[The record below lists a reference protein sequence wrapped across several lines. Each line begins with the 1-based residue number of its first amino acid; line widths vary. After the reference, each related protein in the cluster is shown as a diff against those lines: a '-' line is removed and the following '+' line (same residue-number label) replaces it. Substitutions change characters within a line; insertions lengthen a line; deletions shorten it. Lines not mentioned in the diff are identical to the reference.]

1 MEKKD
6 IDWGNLGFGYI
17 ATDKRYVSNYKD
29 GAWDEGVLTDDAN
42 VVINECAGVLQYAQT
57 VFEGLK
63 AYTTEDGRIVT
74 FRPDLNAERLEQSA
88 MRLEMPAFPKERFVE
103 AVIQTVKANAAYV
116 PPYGTGATLYIRPYM
131 FGTNPVIGVKPAD
144 EYQFRVFCTPVG
156 PYFKGGVKPLT
167 ICVSDFDR
175 AAPHGTGH
183 IKAGL
188 NYAMSMH
195 AIMEAHRN
203 GFDENMYL
211 DAATRTKVEE
221 TGGANFLFV
230 TKDGKVVTPKSGSI
244 LPSITRRSLIYV
256 AKEYLGLEVEE
267 REVFFDEVKEHSL
280 ASLPYYIGVYLERIY
295 DLLQEQIY
303 HSLGFEAAE
312 GEGASRGRAS
322 DLTVAFI
329 DRIPHIKYLLS
340 TDVKAILDGD
350 PAAKSVSEIIFCYPA
365 ISALLHQR
373 VAHELFRLGIP
384 VLPRMMTE
392 MAHSLT
398 GIDIHPGAEIG
409 AYFSID
415 HGTGVVVGQT
425 AVIGNHVRLYQGVTL
440 GAKSFTL
447 DEEGLPMDVP
457 RHPIIE
463 DDVTIYSNA
472 SVLGRITIG
481 RGSVIGGNIW
491 LTHSVPPGSKIVQ
504 SRAVHE

>member
-1 MEKKD
+1 MEKKN

-230 TKDGKVVTPKSGSI
+230 TKDGKVVTPKSASI

-267 REVFFDEVKEHSL
+267 REVLFDEVKDFAECGLCGTAAVISPVGKIVDHGKEIC
-280 ASLPYYIGVYLERIY
+280 LPSGMEKMGPVTQKLY
-295 DLLQEQIY
+295 D
-303 HSLGFEAAE
+303 
-312 GEGASRGRAS
+312 
-322 DLTVAFI
+322 T
-329 DRIPHIKYLLS
+329 
-340 TDVKAILDGD
+340 
-350 PAAKSVSEIIFCYPA
+350 
-365 ISALLHQR
+365 
-373 VAHELFRLGIP
+373 
-384 VLPRMMTE
+384 
-392 MAHSLT
+392 LT
-398 GIDIHPGAEIG
+398 GIQMGRLEAPEGWIH
-409 AYFSID
+409 
-415 HGTGVVVGQT
+415 VV
-425 AVIGNHVRLYQGVTL
+425 
-440 GAKSFTL
+440 
-447 DEEGLPMDVP
+447 E
-457 RHPIIE
+457 
-463 DDVTIYSNA
+463 
-472 SVLGRITIG
+472 
-481 RGSVIGGNIW
+481 
-491 LTHSVPPGSKIVQ
+491 
-504 SRAVHE
+504 